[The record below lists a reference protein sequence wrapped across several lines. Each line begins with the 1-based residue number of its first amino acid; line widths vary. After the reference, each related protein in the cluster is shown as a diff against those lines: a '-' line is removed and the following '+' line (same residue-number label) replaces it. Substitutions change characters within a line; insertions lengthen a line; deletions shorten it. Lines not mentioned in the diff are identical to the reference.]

1 MATLH
6 TSNLKQDKIEKS
18 VGSQDQ
24 WLDFNSISQFW
35 EDAQITGIRRLFE
48 KLSFLKRV
56 SPLCIVAACLPVLFV
71 YATFNNVHNT
81 VFFFVLFLFAEAN
94 ILTIDFA
101 IWNYH
106 RGHKI
111 VRVWMIEL
119 IVILSAL
126 YFIV

>member
-6 TSNLKQDKIEKS
+6 TSNLKQDKSEKS
-18 VGSQDQ
+18 FGSQDQ
-24 WLDFNSISQFW
+24 WLDFNSVPQFW
-35 EDAQITGIRRLFE
+35 EEAQITGIRRLFE

-71 YATFNNVHNT
+71 YAIFNNVHNT

-94 ILTIDFA
+94 VLTIDFA

-119 IVILSAL
+119 IVIFSAL